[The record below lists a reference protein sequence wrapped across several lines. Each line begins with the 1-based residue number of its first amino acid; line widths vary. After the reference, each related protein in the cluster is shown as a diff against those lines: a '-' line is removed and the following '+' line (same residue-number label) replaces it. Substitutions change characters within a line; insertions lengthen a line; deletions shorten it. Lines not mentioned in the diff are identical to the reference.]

1 MADCCSTQKHPD
13 HSAHNTRLN
22 RVAGQVEGIKK
33 MVAERRYC
41 VDIMVQLRATRAALK
56 AIELEMLE
64 THLEHCVAQAFDS
77 GDKTEQTIKI
87 NELKDL
93 LKKFGD

>member
-1 MADCCSTQKHPD
+1 MTNCCSTRQHPD
-13 HSAHNTRLN
+13 HTPHQSRLN

-64 THLEHCVAQAFDS
+64 THLEHCVVQTFDS
-77 GDKTEQTIKI
+77 ADKTEQTIKI

>member
-13 HSAHNTRLN
+13 HNAHNTRLN

>member
-1 MADCCSTQKHPD
+1 MSDCCSHKHPD
-13 HSAHNTRLN
+13 HSAHNSRLN

-64 THLEHCVAQAFDS
+64 THLEHCVAKAFDS
-77 GDKTEQTIKI
+77 ADKTEQSIKI
-87 NELKDL
+87 NELKEL